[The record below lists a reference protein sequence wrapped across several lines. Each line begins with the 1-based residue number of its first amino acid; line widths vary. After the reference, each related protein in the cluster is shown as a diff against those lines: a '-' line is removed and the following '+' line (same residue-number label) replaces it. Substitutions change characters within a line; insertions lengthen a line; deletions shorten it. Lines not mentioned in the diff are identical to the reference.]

1 MNLRI
6 SFDSVGV
13 KQLLTLMKGFQ
24 IYREDKNYGVSAVGK
39 QLQRKILDE
48 DELEIRL
55 DTPLTIFSN
64 FHQLSEFY
72 KNNSPP
78 TRSFDPPCQ
87 QYEEEGKIRYRT
99 NFFVKGPNDS
109 YAKRKVARIAAEVER
124 IESGVEIRYAV
135 AEIFDIEEML
145 TNGPEAELKPLRYPI
160 ILVDTVS
167 SQVKSAQ

>member
-1 MNLRI
+1 MIL
-6 SFDSVGV
+6 
-13 KQLLTLMKGFQ
+13 KKGIQ

-39 QLQRKILDE
+39 QLQRKISDD

-55 DTPLTIFSN
+55 DTPLTVFSN

-72 KNNSPP
+72 INNNPP

-109 YAKRKVARIAAEVER
+109 YARKKVARIAAEVER
-124 IESGVEIRYAV
+124 TESGVEIRYAV
-135 AEIFDIEEML
+135 AEIFDIDELL
-145 TNGPEAELKPLRYPI
+145 TKGPEAELKPLRNPI
-160 ILVDTVS
+160 IIVDTVS
-167 SQVKSAQ
+167 TQVKSAQ